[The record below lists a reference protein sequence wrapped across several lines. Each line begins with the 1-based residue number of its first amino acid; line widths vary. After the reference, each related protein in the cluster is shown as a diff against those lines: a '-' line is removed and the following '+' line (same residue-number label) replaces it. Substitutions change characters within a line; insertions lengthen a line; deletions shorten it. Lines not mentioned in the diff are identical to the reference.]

1 MEIGTQG
8 VSTFRGLR
16 PQRSAA
22 ARKYAPAKKTAE
34 VKTSVLPRAFF
45 TGRSKGPAG
54 SNPAADSYL
63 KEDTMA
69 EVIAP
74 KKTKTNQAELDRE
87 RETCAAKLESYAAIL
102 KINQGFSTVVA
113 GLEDLKTA
121 GLLNEEWANAKE
133 RIDDS
138 IREVWGHQAMLNS
151 SMLNLLTAVEESDAI
166 QCIGRR
172 VEKERRQKTE
182 EPDPIRVSQ
191 NSADHRGRPN

>member
-1 MEIGTQG
+1 
-8 VSTFRGLR
+8 
-16 PQRSAA
+16 
-22 ARKYAPAKKTAE
+22 
-34 VKTSVLPRAFF
+34 
-45 TGRSKGPAG
+45 
-54 SNPAADSYL
+54 
-63 KEDTMA
+63 MA

-87 RETCAAKLESYAAIL
+87 RKTCAAKLESYAAIL

-113 GLEDLKTA
+113 GLEDLKRA

-138 IREVWGHQAMLNS
+138 IREIWGHQAMLNS
-151 SMLNLLTAVEESDAI
+151 SVLNLLTAVEESDAI

-172 VEKERRQKTE
+172 VERERRQKTE
-182 EPDPIRVSQ
+182 EPDLIRVSQ

>member
-1 MEIGTQG
+1 
-8 VSTFRGLR
+8 
-16 PQRSAA
+16 
-22 ARKYAPAKKTAE
+22 
-34 VKTSVLPRAFF
+34 
-45 TGRSKGPAG
+45 
-54 SNPAADSYL
+54 
-63 KEDTMA
+63 
-69 EVIAP
+69 
-74 KKTKTNQAELDRE
+74 
-87 RETCAAKLESYAAIL
+87 
-102 KINQGFSTVVA
+102 VVA

-151 SMLNLLTAVEESDAI
+151 SVLNLLTAVEESDAI

-172 VEKERRQKTE
+172 VERERRQKTE